1 MLTSDST
8 YPGEAIPPG
17 TSLSA
22 NKHEPM
28 RLVRI
33 RLVLAL
39 VATATI
45 SLICGGALWDVIAAD
60 PQHHLAAAIRGAPL
74 QALMMFTIA
83 IAAACTL
90 TYYLVRQV
98 LRPAEEV
105 GLAHRRLT
113 SLYESARARSLEDS
127 LTGLGNHRAFQDEF
141 DRQLATVRRYRTSTS
156 LILIDLDDFKGV
168 NDSAGHAVGD
178 DLLVEFSRIVKGG
191 IRRSDRPFRIG
202 GDEFAVLLPETSP
215 EEARVVAR
223 RILSTCLEPRA
234 QTGFTQPFSF
244 SAGITGSPAMG
255 VDRNELFR
263 QADEALYEC
272 KRSGRTGIGIHD
284 PTRVSARTDS
294 ARLVHASGALI
305 EIIEKRA
312 VRPAYQP
319 LVDLRTGVVVGFEG
333 LIRPTEGFSVTD
345 TSDLFEI
352 AEATGRTTEL
362 DRLCVEAILAG
373 ASSLGSTQSLALN
386 LSPQTILAPEFSPQ
400 SLMNMLQA
408 VGLAPERAVLEV
420 TERQVVEDIE
430 RLRHALAACQS
441 AGFRIAIDDVGAG
454 NSGLRLLSQVRFDIV
469 KIDLSLV
476 QAGARRDD
484 SLEVLRSV
492 ADLAARWGANAVAE
506 GIETAAQLRMV
517 RSLGLSEG
525 QGYLLGR
532 PSPAPSLRTVD
543 LDGLSEEPDFLTLL
557 RSPLTGVA

>member
-1 MLTSDST
+1 M
-8 YPGEAIPPG
+8 
-17 TSLSA
+17 
-22 NKHEPM
+22 
-28 RLVRI
+28 
-33 RLVLAL
+33 
-39 VATATI
+39 
-45 SLICGGALWDVIAAD
+45 
-60 PQHHLAAAIRGAPL
+60 
-74 QALMMFTIA
+74 
-83 IAAACTL
+83 
-90 TYYLVRQV
+90 
-98 LRPAEEV
+98 
-105 GLAHRRLT
+105 
-113 SLYESARARSLEDS
+113 
-127 LTGLGNHRAFQDEF
+127 
-141 DRQLATVRRYRTSTS
+141 
-156 LILIDLDDFKGV
+156 
-168 NDSAGHAVGD
+168 
-178 DLLVEFSRIVKGG
+178 
-191 IRRSDRPFRIG
+191 
-202 GDEFAVLLPETSP
+202 
-215 EEARVVAR
+215 
-223 RILSTCLEPRA
+223 
-234 QTGFTQPFSF
+234 
-244 SAGITGSPAMG
+244 
-255 VDRNELFR
+255 
-263 QADEALYEC
+263 
-272 KRSGRTGIGIHD
+272 
-284 PTRVSARTDS
+284 
-294 ARLVHASGALI
+294 
-305 EIIEKRA
+305 
-312 VRPAYQP
+312 
-319 LVDLRTGVVVGFEG
+319 VGFEG

-400 SLMNMLQA
+400 SLMNMLQV

>member
-1 MLTSDST
+1 
-8 YPGEAIPPG
+8 
-17 TSLSA
+17 
-22 NKHEPM
+22 M

-39 VATATI
+39 VATATVAVV
-45 SLICGGALWDVIAAD
+45 CGAALWDVIAAD
-60 PQHHLAAAIRGAPL
+60 PQHHLAAAIRGAPV
-74 QALMMFTIA
+74 QALAMFTIA
-83 IAAACTL
+83 IAGTCTL

-105 GLAHRRLT
+105 GLAHQRLT

-141 DRQLATVRRYRTSTS
+141 DRQLAAVRRYGTSTS
-156 LILIDLDDFKGV
+156 LILIDLDDFKSV

-178 DLLVEFSRIVKGG
+178 DLLVELSRIVKGG

-202 GDEFAVLLPETSP
+202 GDEFALLLPETSP

-223 RILSTCLEPRA
+223 RILSTCLEPRT
-234 QTGFTQPFSF
+234 QTDFTQPFSF
-244 SAGITGSPAMG
+244 SAGITGAPSLG
-255 VDRNELFR
+255 LDRNELFR

-272 KRSGRTGIGIHD
+272 KRNGRTGIGIHD

-294 ARLVHASGALI
+294 ARLLGASGALI
-305 EIIEKRA
+305 EIIETHA

-333 LIRPTEGFSVTD
+333 LIRPIDGSTVTD
-345 TSDLFEI
+345 ASNLFEI

-362 DRLCVEAILAG
+362 DHLSIEAILAG
-373 ASSLGSTQSLALN
+373 ASQLGSTQSIGLN
-386 LSPQTILAPEFSPQ
+386 LSPKTIGAPEFSPQ
-400 SLMNMLQA
+400 ILINMLRA

-420 TERQVVEDIE
+420 TERQGVDDFD
-430 RLRHALAACQS
+430 RLRHSLAACQS
-441 AGFRIAIDDVGAG
+441 AGFRVAVDDVGAG

-476 QAGARRDD
+476 QAGARRDA

-492 ADLAARWGANAVAE
+492 ADLATRWGAKAVAE
-506 GIETAAQLRMV
+506 GIETPAQLRMV

-532 PSPAPSLRTVD
+532 PTAAPLLRTVD
-543 LDGLSEEPDFLTLL
+543 LDALSEEIDFLTLL